1 MYLATGD
8 SFRSVAFGFRVGAS
22 TVAGIVH
29 EVCAAIWT
37 SLLADYMP
45 RPDAVEWR
53 KIAAEFS
60 HLAFPNCLGAMD
72 GKHVVIEAPPST
84 GSLYYNYKGTF
95 SIVLLAVV
103 DAKYRFRVVDI
114 GAYGQ
119 GRNQRFESGGD
130 IFKRGEQRLG
140 AHCRPQPLVLPCV
153 RTPWGFLQTPLSQA
167 QNILGQC
174 HVFLA
179 DEAFPLRRNIMR
191 PYPGHN
197 TGEKNVFNFRLSHV
211 RRMVECAFGILA
223 SQWRVYRRVL
233 GVSPEVAE
241 NIVKATCML
250 HNFLRW
256 DGNTGLP
263 GGASSEPSLGLQSA
277 PRFGTNNA
285 TRDAVAVREKFAAY
299 FMSPA
304 GRVHW
309 QDR

>member
-1 MYLATGD
+1 M
-8 SFRSVAFGFRVGAS
+8 GAS
-22 TVAGIVH
+22 TAAGIVN
-29 EVCAAIWT
+29 EVCAAIWN

-45 RPDAVEWR
+45 MSDAAEWR

-60 HLAFPNCLGAMD
+60 HLDFPNCLGAMD
-72 GKHVVIEAPPST
+72 GKHVVIEAPPSS

-114 GAYGQ
+114 GAYG
-119 GRNQRFESGGD
+119 RKSDGGTLSASA
-130 IFKRGEQRLG
+130 FGTALRQNTLG
-140 AHCRPQPLVLPCV
+140 IPADSPLP
-153 RTPWGFLQTPLSQA
+153 GA
-167 QNILGQC
+167 EHLGPMP

-179 DEAFPLRRNIMR
+179 DEAFPLRQNIMR

-197 TGEKNVFNFRLSHV
+197 TGEKNVFNLRLSHV

-233 GVSPEVAE
+233 GVSPKVAE

-256 DGNTGLP
+256 DGNPGLP
-263 GGASSEPSLGLQSA
+263 GGASTEPSFGLQSA